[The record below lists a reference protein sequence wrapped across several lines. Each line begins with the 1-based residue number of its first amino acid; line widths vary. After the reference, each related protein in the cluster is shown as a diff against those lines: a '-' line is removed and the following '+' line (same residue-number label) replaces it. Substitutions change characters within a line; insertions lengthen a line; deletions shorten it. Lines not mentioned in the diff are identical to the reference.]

1 MKEISTELLDEITKR
16 LVESI
21 HPERIYLF
29 GSHAAGNAE
38 DDSDVDLLIVVPDTN
53 QSCHDLAL
61 KGRANM
67 RDLIIPMDLILC
79 THSEIEKWE
88 NVKCTLIYTVMR
100 KGKLLY
106 ESEGRTGKRVAQ
118 AGR

>member
-1 MKEISTELLDEITKR
+1 MKEISTELLNEITKR
-16 LVESI
+16 LADSI

-29 GSHAAGNAE
+29 GSHAAGNPD
-38 DDSDVDLLIVVPDTN
+38 DDSDIDLLVVVPDTN
-53 QSCHDLAL
+53 QSHHDLAL

-67 RDLIIPMDLILC
+67 RDLIIPMDLIVC
-79 THSEIEKWE
+79 NRSEIEKWK

-106 ESEGRTGKRVAQ
+106 ESERRTGKRVAQ
-118 AGR
+118 TG